1 LVSQALTGL
10 LQLQAL
16 QRTMGLQAKL
26 STPALLLSV
35 HHRLSGRAASGQ
47 RGTINLGEIAYRCGF
62 ASQSL
67 FSVNYKKRFG
77 VPPRK
82 TRPEGA

>member
-1 LVSQALTGL
+1 MQT
-10 LQLQAL
+10 L
-16 QRTMGLQAKL
+16 QRAVGLQAKL
-26 STPALLLSV
+26 PTPALLLSV
-35 HHRLSGRAASGQ
+35 HDRLSGRAASGQ
-47 RGTINLGEIAYRCGF
+47 RGTINLGEVDYRCGF
-62 ASQSL
+62 ASQSH